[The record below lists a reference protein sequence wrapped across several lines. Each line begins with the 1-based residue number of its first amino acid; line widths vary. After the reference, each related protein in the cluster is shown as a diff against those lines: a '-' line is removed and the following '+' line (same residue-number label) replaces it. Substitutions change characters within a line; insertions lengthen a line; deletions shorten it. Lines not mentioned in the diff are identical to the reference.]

1 MDISSMLEVQV
12 KEETD
17 VKENVTPEN
26 DQTSSVTSM
35 ALAPFSQE
43 ESNYHK
49 LIFGNDIASVRFRR
63 IHCTA
68 CDVHIGSAP
77 AQAHNMFEHPVLRT
91 LLCSSCR
98 DFYGDG
104 CFEQGDD
111 ATDMFCRWC
120 ANGGNLYCC
129 SYCSNTFCYKCIR
142 RNFSSLV
149 RKKIEADEKWKC
161 FVCHPSD
168 LYNARAVCWALLQHV
183 QTVKRILSQDKKM
196 SSQEI
201 EEKMNL
207 DESTC
212 CPRRSKRKRRRL
224 ESNSEEEDETYSPK
238 ANGIPGHIKR
248 KQLRRFRP
256 MVQNGIVTKGTQ
268 FTNRMPIPI
277 RPRPTTF
284 LTGQSF
290 NAESA
295 KSVVSHK
302 NSTVTPSE
310 SIVLSSPS
318 VINTSNTSLPSRFD
332 PNALQQQSS
341 PLYRT
346 SFMNPSGSTAY
357 IQTPI
362 PMNRIILPPQAQS
375 QPQLTYQP
383 QQASS
388 YQSSQSLQSSPNTMV
403 SIPNPVDSRPL
414 FILPKPKDLGI
425 TLTPNIIDLDSDS
438 DDEPRVVGQIDLTID
453 TDKDNIDIDKIVPVA
468 LTWEKNDDGSVR
480 EEQPLRMTC
489 ATIKKDVSFSEM
501 MLPHSQELDKLLNDA
516 KEKMYNFFE
525 LNNTVENIE
534 IKARQ
539 KILHFYCN
547 MRDTVFQLVHIN
559 DRIVRQYIEWR
570 RSQKTEMET
579 ETLSINEN
587 SLESS
592 RENVDIPLDMICV
605 NDSDT
610 ESDYENQECQ
620 IIEPSDLVKDN
631 NIIKNLLFCKKNV
644 VHRGI
649 GDDSV
654 HLSVDKAIQVYDIVS
669 RDYEKCIGYSM
680 LMKTAYGPKTDDSV
694 FPSVNSP
701 LTSDKNFGKYEEQFI
716 YYLQHIEDNGIETE
730 DSKGLINLEETPLQE
745 LQTDLSFTSHLF
757 QNIDLPVESTD
768 QLKNYRQGINIDV
781 SILSTDQLKNS
792 QSKENI
798 ESSAVSSSQ
807 LKNCQQE
814 ENIDL
819 SVLSIDQLKNCQQ
832 EENNDLSI
840 VPVKQLDNCQ
850 QEKNIDL
857 PIVSVEQLK
866 NCQQEKHLSNNIDS
880 VTEDD
885 KSDTLD
891 KNDEE
896 IVNNFNFKVQEVN
909 IELNDKFQ
917 LTELPTIH
925 IDTMND
931 VIVSHNEANSNK
943 NDIINIEVAASTE
956 SEEDYTIIDD

>member
-1 MDISSMLEVQV
+1 MSTMDISSMLEVQV

-26 DQTSSVTSM
+26 DQASSVTSM

-68 CDVHIGSAP
+68 CDIHIGSAP

-91 LLCSSCR
+91 LLCSNCR

-196 SSQEI
+196 SAQEI

-238 ANGIPGHIKR
+238 VNGVPGHIKR

-256 MVQNGIVTKGTQ
+256 MMQNGIVTKGAQ

-277 RPRPTTF
+277 RPRPTAF

-290 NAESA
+290 NAESS
-295 KSVVSHK
+295 KSVVGHK

-318 VINTSNTSLPSRFD
+318 VINSNTSLPSRFD

-341 PLYRT
+341 SLYRT

-362 PMNRIILPPQAQS
+362 PVNRIILPSQPQP

-425 TLTPNIIDLDSDS
+425 TLTPNIIELDSDS
-438 DDEPRVVGQIDLTID
+438 DDEPRVVESQIDLTID
-453 TDKDNIDIDKIVPVA
+453 TEKDNTDIDKIVPVA
-468 LTWEKNDDGSVR
+468 LTWEKSDDDIRDGVR

-516 KEKMYNFFE
+516 KENMYNFFD

-539 KILHFYCN
+539 KIVHFYCN

-559 DRIVRQYIEWR
+559 DRIARQYIEWR
-570 RSQKTEMET
+570 GSQKTEMET
-579 ETLSINEN
+579 ETLSPVNEN

-592 RENVDIPLDMICV
+592 QENVDIPLDMICV

-631 NIIKNLLFCKKNV
+631 NIIKDLLFCKKNV

-649 GDDSV
+649 GDSSV

-680 LMKTAYGPKTDDSV
+680 LTKTAYDPKTNDSV
-694 FPSVNSP
+694 LASP

-730 DSKGLINLEETPLQE
+730 DSKGLIDLEETPLQE
-745 LQTDLSFTSHLF
+745 LQTDLPFTSHLF
-757 QNIDLPVESTD
+757 QNIDLP
-768 QLKNYRQGINIDV
+768 
-781 SILSTDQLKNS
+781 
-792 QSKENI
+792 
-798 ESSAVSSSQ
+798 
-807 LKNCQQE
+807 
-814 ENIDL
+814 
-819 SVLSIDQLKNCQQ
+819 
-832 EENNDLSI
+832 
-840 VPVKQLDNCQ
+840 
-850 QEKNIDL
+850 KNIDL
-857 PIVSVEQLK
+857 LIVSVEQLK
-866 NCQQEKHLSNNIDS
+866 NCQQKKHLSNNTDS

-891 KNDEE
+891 RNDEE
-896 IVNNFNFKVQEVN
+896 IVNNSNIKVQEVN
-909 IELNDKFQ
+909 MEMKDKFQ
-917 LTELPTIH
+917 STELPTIH
-925 IDTMND
+925 IDTMNDD

-943 NDIINIEVAASTE
+943 NNIINIVAASTE
-956 SEEDYTIIDD
+956 NEEDCTIIDD

>member
-1 MDISSMLEVQV
+1 MDISCMLEVQV
-12 KEETD
+12 KEEGD

-26 DQTSSVTSM
+26 DQASSATSM
-35 ALAPFSQE
+35 TLAPFSQE

-196 SSQEI
+196 DTQEI

-224 ESNSEEEDETYSPK
+224 DSNSEEEDETYSPK

-256 MVQNGIVTKGTQ
+256 MMQNGIVTKGAQ
-268 FTNRMPIPI
+268 FINRMPIPI
-277 RPRPTTF
+277 RPRPTAF

-290 NAESA
+290 NAESS
-295 KSVVSHK
+295 KSVVGHK
-302 NSTVTPSE
+302 NSTVAPSE

-318 VINTSNTSLPSRFD
+318 VINSNTSLPSRFD

-362 PMNRIILPPQAQS
+362 PMNRIIIPSQP

-403 SIPNPVDSRPL
+403 SIPNPVDNRPL

-438 DDEPRVVGQIDLTID
+438 DDEPKVVEQQTNLTID
-453 TDKDNIDIDKIVPVA
+453 TNRDNTDTDKVVPVA
-468 LTWEKNDDGSVR
+468 LTWEKSDDDGVK

-489 ATIKKDVSFSEM
+489 ATIKKDVSFNEM
-501 MLPHSQELDKLLNDA
+501 MLPHSQELDRLLNDA
-516 KEKMYNFFE
+516 KEKMYNFFD
-525 LNNTVENIE
+525 LNNAVENIE

-579 ETLSINEN
+579 ETLSPVNEN
-587 SLESS
+587 SLES
-592 RENVDIPLDMICV
+592 RENVDIPLDMTCV

-610 ESDYENQECQ
+610 ESDYENQDCQ
-620 IIEPSDLVKDN
+620 IMEPSDLVKDN
-631 NIIKNLLFCKKNV
+631 NIIKDLLFCKKNV
-644 VHRGI
+644 VHRGV
-649 GDDSV
+649 GDDSA

-680 LMKTAYGPKTDDSV
+680 LMKTAAYDPKTDDSV
-694 FPSVNSP
+694 LDSP

-730 DSKGLINLEETPLQE
+730 DSKGLMDLEETPIQE
-745 LQTDLSFTSHLF
+745 LQTALPFTSHLF
-757 QNIDLPVESTD
+757 QDIDLPIESTD
-768 QLKNYRQGINIDV
+768 QLKNCRQGINADV
-781 SILSTDQLKNS
+781 SVVSTDQLKIS
-792 QSKENI
+792 QPEENI
-798 ESSAVSSSQ
+798 ELSAVSSSQ
-807 LKNCQQE
+807 LKNCQQQE
-814 ENIDL
+814 ENINL
-819 SVLSIDQLKNCQQ
+819 SVLSTDQLKNRQQ
-832 EENNDLSI
+832 EENNDLSV
-840 VPVKQLDNCQ
+840 VPAKQLENCQ

-857 PIVSVEQLK
+857 PIVSVEQSK
-866 NCQQEKHLSNNIDS
+866 NCQQEKHLSDNIDS

-885 KSDTLD
+885 KSDTLNR
-891 KNDEE
+891 NDEE
-896 IVNNFNFKVQEVN
+896 IVNNSNIKIQEVSM
-909 IELNDKFQ
+909 ELNDK
-917 LTELPTIH
+917 LHTTELPTIH
-925 IDTMND
+925 IDTMNND
-931 VIVSHNEANSNK
+931 VIVSDNEANSNK
-943 NDIINIEVAASTE
+943 NDIINVEAASTE
-956 SEEDYTIIDD
+956 SEEDCTIIDD

>member
-1 MDISSMLEVQV
+1 
-12 KEETD
+12 
-17 VKENVTPEN
+17 
-26 DQTSSVTSM
+26 
-35 ALAPFSQE
+35 
-43 ESNYHK
+43 
-49 LIFGNDIASVRFRR
+49 
-63 IHCTA
+63 
-68 CDVHIGSAP
+68 
-77 AQAHNMFEHPVLRT
+77 MFEHPVLRT

-196 SSQEI
+196 SAQEI

-238 ANGIPGHIKR
+238 VNGIPGHIKR

-256 MVQNGIVTKGTQ
+256 MMQNGIVTKGAQ

-277 RPRPTTF
+277 RPRPTAF

-290 NAESA
+290 NAESS
-295 KSVVSHK
+295 KSVVGHK

-318 VINTSNTSLPSRFD
+318 VINSNTSLPSRFD
-332 PNALQQQSS
+332 PSALQQQSS

-362 PMNRIILPPQAQS
+362 PVNRIILPQPQPQP

-425 TLTPNIIDLDSDS
+425 TLTPNIIELDSDS
-438 DDEPRVVGQIDLTID
+438 DDEPIVVEQQIDLTID
-453 TDKDNIDIDKIVPVA
+453 TEKDNTDIDKIVPVA
-468 LTWEKNDDGSVR
+468 LTWEKSDDDVRDGVR
-480 EEQPLRMTC
+480 EEQPLKITC

-501 MLPHSQELDKLLNDA
+501 MLPHNQELDKLLNDA
-516 KEKMYNFFE
+516 KEKMYNFFD

-539 KILHFYCN
+539 KIVHFYCN

-579 ETLSINEN
+579 ETLSPVNEN

-592 RENVDIPLDMICV
+592 QENVDIPLDMICV

-631 NIIKNLLFCKKNV
+631 NIIKDLLFCKKNV

-649 GDDSV
+649 GDSSV

-680 LMKTAYGPKTDDSV
+680 LTKTAYDPKTNDSV
-694 FPSVNSP
+694 LDSP

-730 DSKGLINLEETPLQE
+730 DSKGLIDLEETPLQE
-745 LQTDLSFTSHLF
+745 LQTDLPFTSHLF

-768 QLKNYRQGINIDV
+768 QLKNYRQGINVDV
-781 SILSTDQLKNS
+781 SIVSTNQLKNS
-792 QSKENI
+792 LSEENT

-819 SVLSIDQLKNCQQ
+819 SVLSTDQLKNYQQ
-832 EENNDLSI
+832 EENNDLSM
-840 VPVKQLDNCQ
+840 PAKQLENCQ
-850 QEKNIDL
+850 QKKNIDL
-857 PIVSVEQLK
+857 LIVSVEQLK
-866 NCQQEKHLSNNIDS
+866 NCQQKKHLSNNTDS

-896 IVNNFNFKVQEVN
+896 IVNNSNIKVQEIN
-909 IELNDKFQ
+909 IEMNDKFQ
-917 LTELPTIH
+917 STELPTIH

-931 VIVSHNEANSNK
+931 NVIVSHNEANSNK

-956 SEEDYTIIDD
+956 NEEDCTIIDD

>member
-17 VKENVTPEN
+17 VKEN
-26 DQTSSVTSM
+26 
-35 ALAPFSQE
+35 
-43 ESNYHK
+43 
-49 LIFGNDIASVRFRR
+49 DIASVRFRR

-68 CDVHIGSAP
+68 CDIHIGSAP

-91 LLCSSCR
+91 LLCSNCR

-183 QTVKRILSQDKKM
+183 QTVRRILAQDKKM
-196 SSQEI
+196 STQEI

-224 ESNSEEEDETYSPK
+224 ESNSEEEDETYLPK
-238 ANGIPGHIKR
+238 VNGIPGHIKR
-248 KQLRRFRP
+248 KQLRRFSP
-256 MVQNGIVTKGTQ
+256 MMQNGIVTKGAQ
-268 FTNRMPIPI
+268 FANRMPIPI
-277 RPRPTTF
+277 RPRPTSF

-290 NAESA
+290 NAESS
-295 KSVVSHK
+295 KSVIGQK

-318 VINTSNTSLPSRFD
+318 VINSNTSLPSRFD

-341 PLYRT
+341 SLYHT
-346 SFMNPSGSTAY
+346 SFMNASGSTAY

-362 PMNRIILPPQAQS
+362 PMNRIIIPPQP

-403 SIPNPVDSRPL
+403 SIPNPVDNNSRPL

-438 DDEPRVVGQIDLTID
+438 DDEPRVVEQQTNLTID
-453 TDKDNIDIDKIVPVA
+453 TDRDNTDTDKIVPVA
-468 LTWEKNDDGSVR
+468 LTWEKSDDDGVR
-480 EEQPLRMTC
+480 QEQPLRMTC
-489 ATIKKDVSFSEM
+489 ATVKKDVSFSEM
-501 MLPHSQELDKLLNDA
+501 MLPHSRELDKLLKDA
-516 KEKMYNFFE
+516 KEKMYNFFD
-525 LNNTVENIE
+525 LNNAVENIE
-534 IKARQ
+534 IQSQQ
-539 KILHFYCN
+539 KIMHFYCN
-547 MRDTVFQLVHIN
+547 MRETVFQLVHIN
-559 DRIVRQYIEWR
+559 DRIARQYIEWR

-579 ETLSINEN
+579 ETLASVNEN

-592 RENVDIPLDMICV
+592 RENVDIPLDMTCV

-610 ESDYENQECQ
+610 ESDYESQECR
-620 IIEPSDLVKDN
+620 IMKPSDLVKDN
-631 NIIKNLLFCKKNV
+631 NIIKDLLFYKKNV

-680 LMKTAYGPKTDDSV
+680 LTKTAYDPKTDDSV
-694 FPSVNSP
+694 LDSP

-730 DSKGLINLEETPLQE
+730 DSKSLIDSDETPLHE
-745 LQTDLSFTSHLF
+745 LQTDLPFASHLF
-757 QNIDLPVESTD
+757 QDIDLPESTESVESTD
-768 QLKNYRQGINIDV
+768 QLKNCRQGTNTDI
-781 SILSTDQLKNS
+781 SIVSTDQLKNS
-792 QSKENI
+792 QPEENI
-798 ESSAVSSSQ
+798 DSSAVSSSQ

-814 ENIDL
+814 KNIDL
-819 SVLSIDQLKNCQQ
+819 SVVFTDQLKNCQQ
-832 EENNDLSI
+832 EENNDLSV
-840 VPVKQLDNCQ
+840 VPAKQLENCQ

-857 PIVSVEQLK
+857 PIVSVEQSK
-866 NCQQEKHLSNNIDS
+866 NCQQEKHLSDNVDS

-885 KSDTLD
+885 KSETLD

-896 IVNNFNFKVQEVN
+896 IVSNSNIKIQEVSM
-909 IELNDKFQ
+909 ELNDKFQ
-917 LTELPTIH
+917 PTELPTIH
-925 IDTMND
+925 IDAMDDD
-931 VIVSHNEANSNK
+931 VIVSDNEANSNK
-943 NDIINIEVAASTE
+943 NDVINIGVAASTE
-956 SEEDYTIIDD
+956 SEEDCTIIDD